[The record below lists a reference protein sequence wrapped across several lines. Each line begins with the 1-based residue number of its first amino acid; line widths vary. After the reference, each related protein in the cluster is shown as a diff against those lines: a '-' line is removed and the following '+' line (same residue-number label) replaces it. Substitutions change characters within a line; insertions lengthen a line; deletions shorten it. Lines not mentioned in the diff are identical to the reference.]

1 MARRR
6 NEKGPWYW
14 RSMIAAML
22 TGVFGLFALVAF
34 SQPPAVTPENSC
46 RLDRK
51 DPAHTI
57 LLIDQSDPFNPNDL
71 DWVRELVNEEA
82 RALPKY
88 GKLTV
93 MTPNAADPYN
103 PKVLYDACSPGSA
116 SAANPIM
123 QNPKMIEQ
131 AWQKKFYQP
140 LADTV
145 EHALLDTVQPS
156 SPLSEAI
163 YSIADRPDF
172 QPQQDGRRVVLVSD
186 LMQHSDSFSFYKVGA
201 DYDAYLESKLAE
213 TKPNLH
219 GVDVVARVVP
229 RQIYD
234 LPLAEV
240 KGFWRA
246 YFTDAGATYGSVN

>member
-6 NEKGPWYW
+6 HTRGPWFW
-14 RSMIAAML
+14 RGAIGAML

-34 SQPPAVTPENSC
+34 SQPPAVMPETSC
-46 RLDRK
+46 RVDRK

-57 LLIDQSDPFNPNDL
+57 LLIDQSDP
-71 DWVRELVNEEA
+71 
-82 RALPKY
+82 Y
-88 GKLTV
+88 S
-93 MTPNAADPYN
+93 
-103 PKVLYDACSPGSA
+103 PKVLYAACSPGSA
-116 SAANPIM
+116 AAANPIT

-140 LADTV
+140 LVGTV
-145 EHALLDTVQPS
+145 EEALMDKEQPS
-156 SPLSEAI
+156 SPLSEALYTI
-163 YSIADRPDF
+163 SDRADF
-172 QPQQDGRRVVLVSD
+172 QPQQAGRRVVLVSD
-186 LMQHSDSFSFYKVGA
+186 LMQHSSGFSFYKMGA
-201 DYDAYLESKLAE
+201 DYDAYLESELAE
-213 TKPNLH
+213 TKPKLE

-234 LPLAEV
+234 LPVADV

>member
-1 MARRR
+1 MAKRR
-6 NEKGPWYW
+6 NNKGPWFW
-14 RSMIAAML
+14 RGMIGAML

-34 SQPPAVTPENSC
+34 SQPPATVPETSC
-46 RLDRK
+46 RMDRK

-71 DWVRELVNEEA
+71 DWVRELVNDEA
-82 RALPKY
+82 RSLPKY

-93 MTPNAADPYN
+93 MTPNAADPYS
-103 PKVLYDACSPGSA
+103 PKVLYTACSPGSA
-116 SAANPIM
+116 AAANPIT

-131 AWQKKFYQP
+131 SWQKKFYQP
-140 LADTV
+140 LVGTV
-145 EHALLDTVQPS
+145 EGALLDTVQPS

-163 YSIADRPDF
+163 YTISDRADF
-172 QPQQDGRRVVLVSD
+172 QPQQAGRRMVLVSD
-186 LMQHSDSFSFYKVGA
+186 LMQHSDGFSFYRKGA

-213 TKPNLH
+213 TQPKLE

-234 LPLAEV
+234 LPLADV
-240 KGFWRA
+240 KGFWRH
-246 YFTDAGATYGSVN
+246 YFHDTGATYGSVN